1 MTGKLKSWVIPGYGK
16 FSGGEPLILQSAQ
29 ETDKLSDTEPAL
41 CVTTVNVLTKEITF
55 FSPWPPNGKSQLIG
69 KEPLVAQ
76 TVKNLPAVQEN
87 RVQSLG
93 WKDPLEKGMAIHSSI
108 LARKI
113 PWTEQPGG
121 LQFLGSQRVRYDW
134 AANTLTHSSILA
146 WRIQWT
152 EEPGGLQSMGS
163 QRVRHEWV
171 TTAPLQLLR
180 GDESW
185 QPKDFVI

>member
-1 MTGKLKSWVIPGYGK
+1 MIPGYGK

-29 ETDKLSDTEPAL
+29 ETDKLSDAEPVL

-121 LQFLGSQRVRYDW
+121 LQFLGSQRVRYD
-134 AANTLTHSSILA
+134 
-146 WRIQWT
+146 
-152 EEPGGLQSMGS
+152 
-163 QRVRHEWV
+163 
-171 TTAPLQLLR
+171 
-180 GDESW
+180 
-185 QPKDFVI
+185 